1 MDKNM
6 KPDTALAIFTFSPV
20 QSFIREARR
29 AEDLFNASAILSNL
43 AQAAAQA
50 IGEQNLIYP
59 ASLSQGDMPNK
70 LVARLPLVQAEE
82 TLQKAENALIGEW
95 RKIAADARQKSGL
108 ETDEVWMSIWQ
119 RQVIQSPPW
128 QVFWVYQ
135 PETGD
140 YTSDYKEAGRRL
152 DALKHSRLFAQCEEE
167 GEKDSLSGQ
176 RSALRDAKSKTSKEY
191 WKEVSKKFTAA
202 QVKPEGKERLD
213 SIGLIKRFADL
224 KKDRP
229 FPSTSTV
236 AGWDFYR
243 QAKENA
249 SDQLE
254 AYLVELDK
262 LQLYRAR
269 GFDSDFP
276 YDFDLFFKETLTAK
290 RMEDSYGIKV
300 TEKDLAAAKSRLDDL
315 VKKVGFAP
323 SPYYAILLL
332 DGDGIGKK
340 LDAME
345 GKTASGE
352 AFHRQFSQR
361 LNEFAKETSN
371 KIKETEGG
379 FLVYNGGDDVLLLA
393 SLQTAIWLA
402 QELAQAYREAFAG
415 LVEASLS
422 GAVLIAHHL
431 SPLARVLAD
440 LRAAEKHAKAV
451 QKDDWG
457 NKDTLCVGL
466 SKRGGEPLLARS
478 GWEQTADF
486 EAVWVRP
493 FREGQ
498 LANSLPYLLRD
509 DLRVANILEQEAVTA
524 LVRYRFQRQA
534 GEGLKTEEAKDLA
547 DKWMKWVEALEEK
560 LSESSKSQPESARQ
574 QAFEEAVN
582 WLVIARFLGQGGKE

>member
-1 MDKNM
+1 
-6 KPDTALAIFTFSPV
+6 
-20 QSFIREARR
+20 
-29 AEDLFNASAILSNL
+29 
-43 AQAAAQA
+43 
-50 IGEQNLIYP
+50 
-59 ASLSQGDMPNK
+59 
-70 LVARLPLVQAEE
+70 
-82 TLQKAENALIGEW
+82 
-95 RKIAADARQKSGL
+95 
-108 ETDEVWMSIWQ
+108 MSIWQ
-119 RQVIQSPPW
+119 RQVIQNPPW
-128 QVFWVYQ
+128 QVFWVYL

-140 YTSDYKEAGRRL
+140 YTKDYKEAGRRL
-152 DALKHSRLFAQCEEE
+152 DALKHSRLFSQSEED

-176 RSALRDAKSKTSKEY
+176 RSALRNAKCKTSKEY

-202 QVKPEGKERLD
+202 QVKPDGKERLD
-213 SIGLIKRFADL
+213 SIGLIKRFAEL
-224 KKDRP
+224 SRVRS

-243 QAKENA
+243 LAKEDA
-249 SDQLE
+249 KPELA
-254 AYLVELDK
+254 AYRDELANLK
-262 LQLYRAR
+262 LYRAR

-300 TEKDLAAAKSRLDDL
+300 TEKDLTAAKSRLDGL

-340 LDAME
+340 LDEMK
-345 GKTASGE
+345 GKNASGE

-361 LNEFAKETSN
+361 LSQFAAKTIE
-371 KIKETEGG
+371 IVQAEQGG

-393 SLQTAIWLA
+393 SLQAAIRLA
-402 QELAQAYREAFAG
+402 QKLAQAYRQAFAG

-431 SPLARVLAD
+431 SPLSRVLAD

-478 GWEQTADF
+478 RWKAVEDF
-486 EAVWVRP
+486 ETAWVSP

-509 DLRVANILEQEAVTA
+509 DLRVANTLEEKAVSA
-524 LVRYRFQRQA
+524 LLCYRFRRQA
-534 GEGLKTEEAKDLA
+534 SESFKKEAQSLA
-547 DKWMKWVEALEEK
+547 ERWVDWAKSIEEK
-560 LSESSKSQPESARQ
+560 LSGSSKSHTEETRR

>member
-1 MDKNM
+1 M
-6 KPDTALAIFTFSPV
+6 PDTALAIFTFSPV
-20 QSFIREARR
+20 QSFIGEARR
-29 AEDLFNASAILSNL
+29 AEDLFNASAILSHL
-43 AQAAAQA
+43 AQAAALA

-70 LVARLPLVQAEE
+70 LVARLPLVQAAE
-82 TLQKAENALIGEW
+82 TLHKAENALIGEW
-95 RKIAADARQKSGL
+95 RKIAAGARQKSGL
-108 ETDEVWMSIWQ
+108 ETDEVWMSIWK
-119 RQVIQSPPW
+119 RQVIQNPPW
-128 QVFWVYQ
+128 QVFWVYL

-140 YTSDYKEAGRRL
+140 YTKDYKEAGRRL
-152 DALKHSRLFAQCEEE
+152 DALKHSRLFAQCEED

-176 RSALRDAKSKTSKEY
+176 RSALRNARCKTSKEY

-202 QVKPEGKERLD
+202 QVKPDGKERLD
-213 SIGLIKRFADL
+213 SIGLIKRFAEL
-224 KKDRP
+224 NENRL

-243 QAKENA
+243 QAKQKA
-249 SDQLE
+249 SKELE
-254 AYLVELDK
+254 AYRTELAK

-276 YDFDLFFKETLTAK
+276 YDFDLFFKETLTPK

-300 TEKDLAAAKSRLDDL
+300 GEKDLAAAKSRLDDL

-332 DGDGIGKK
+332 DGDGVGKK
-340 LDAME
+340 LDKKLDEMK
-345 GKTASGE
+345 GKNASGE

-361 LNEFAKETSN
+361 LSQFAKRTVE
-371 KIKETEGG
+371 IVQAEQGG

-393 SLQTAIWLA
+393 SLQTAIPLA
-402 QELAQAYREAFAG
+402 QKLAQAYRGAFAG

-486 EAVWVRP
+486 EADWVRP

-509 DLRVANILEQEAVTA
+509 DLRVANELEGEAVSA
-524 LVRYRFQRQA
+524 LVRYRFGRQA
-534 GEGLKTEEAKDLA
+534 GEGFKKEAESLA
-547 DKWMKWVEALEEK
+547 ERWLDWVKSMEGK
-560 LSESSKSQPESARQ
+560 LNDPSKSEPKEARRM
-574 QAFEEAVN
+574 AFEEAVN

>member
-1 MDKNM
+1 M
-6 KPDTALAIFTFSPV
+6 PDTALAIFTFSPV

-59 ASLSQGDMPNK
+59 ASLSQSDMPNK
-70 LVARLPLVQAEE
+70 LVARLPLAQAEE

-108 ETDEVWMSIWQ
+108 ETDEVWMSIWR
-119 RQVIQSPPW
+119 RQVIQSPLW

-176 RSALRDAKSKTSKEY
+176 RSALHTEGKSPKTYWAEMVKENR
-191 WKEVSKKFTAA
+191 VTAA
-202 QVKPEGKERLD
+202 QVKPDGKERLD
-213 SIGLIKRFADL
+213 SIGLIKRFAGL
-224 KKDRP
+224 KGDRP
-229 FPSTSTV
+229 FSSTSTV
-236 AGWDFYR
+236 AGWDFYQ
-243 QAKENA
+243 QAKQNA
-249 SDQLE
+249 KRELE
-254 AYLVELDK
+254 TYRDELANLK
-262 LQLYRAR
+262 LYRAR
-269 GFDSDFP
+269 GFDSDFS
-276 YDFDLFFKETLTAK
+276 YDFDLFFKETLTAN

-300 TEKDLAAAKSRLDDL
+300 SEKDLAAAKCWLNEL
-315 VKKVGFAP
+315 VTKVGFAP

-340 LDAME
+340 LDVMK

-352 AFHRQFSQR
+352 AFHRQFSER
-361 LNEFAKETSN
+361 LNEFAKETGELL
-371 KIKETEGG
+371 KKEQGG

-393 SLQTAIWLA
+393 SLQTAIPMA
-402 QELAQAYREAFAG
+402 RKLAQAYREAFAG

-431 SPLARVLAD
+431 SPLSRVLAD

-451 QKDDWG
+451 QKDDWH

-478 GWEQTADF
+478 KWEAVEDF
-486 EAVWVRP
+486 ESVWVRP

-509 DLRVANILEQEAVTA
+509 DLRVASELKGEAVSA

-534 GEGLKTEEAKDLA
+534 GEGLKTDEAKDLA